1 MRVRKPFVWFDHRL
15 RTRKVGGLDESI
27 SYPTAFYRSK
37 QRPNYPTFRDAFN
50 GKVGIVKNSVAD
62 CSINPKKAV
71 GIITVSETVLRA
83 IEVHVVT

>member
-71 GIITVSETVLRA
+71 GIITVSETVYFEL
-83 IEVHVVT
+83 

>member
-1 MRVRKPFVWFDHRL
+1 MNRFSD
-15 RTRKVGGLDESI
+15 
-27 SYPTAFYRSK
+27 PTAFYPSK
-37 QRPNYPTFRDAFN
+37 QRPNSPTFRDAFN